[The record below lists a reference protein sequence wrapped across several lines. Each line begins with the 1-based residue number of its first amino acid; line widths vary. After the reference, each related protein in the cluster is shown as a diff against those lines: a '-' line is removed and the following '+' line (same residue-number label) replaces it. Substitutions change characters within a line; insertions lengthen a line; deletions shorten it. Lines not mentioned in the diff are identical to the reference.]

1 MVGVKFP
8 FVGFSK
14 DLEQSSRWEGVQG
27 ALNLGGGRG
36 HTRRSHDREN
46 TAPYFYTLRPLNS
59 PQ

>member
-36 HTRRSHDREN
+36 QRRWEALGAAWGSGCRD
-46 TAPYFYTLRPLNS
+46 
-59 PQ
+59 